1 MAAAKS
7 EDAKK
12 EKKTAEQEF
21 HLEEAFGQL
30 EDIIKKLESEQVSL
44 KESIELYGQGAK
56 LVSRCKEELTGI
68 EKEMI
73 LIDENFHME
82 EE

>member
-1 MAAAKS
+1 M
-7 EDAKK
+7 
-12 EKKTAEQEF
+12 
-21 HLEEAFGQL
+21 